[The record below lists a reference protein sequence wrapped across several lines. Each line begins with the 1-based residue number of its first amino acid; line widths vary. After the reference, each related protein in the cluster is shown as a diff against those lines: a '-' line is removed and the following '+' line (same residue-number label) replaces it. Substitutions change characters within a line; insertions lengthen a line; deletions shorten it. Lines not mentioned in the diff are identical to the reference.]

1 MKLASIILFKMER
14 DERRSNEFAV
24 KLLKRIEEYKE
35 EYGASEMLPT
45 FHDA

>member
-1 MKLASIILFKMER
+1 MKLASIILRKMDGE
-14 DERRSNEFAV
+14 ERRSNEFAV
-24 KLLKRIEEYKE
+24 KLLKRIDEYKE